1 MNILLI
7 GAGGRE
13 CALGC
18 SLLLSRAVES
28 LTVTPANFG
37 VVDPQGGGR
46 LRLEHVKAG
55 DIPGLVALA
64 DEIKPDLTV
73 VGPEDPLVA
82 GIVDALHAKGRRI
95 LGPAA
100 SAARLEGSKNFA
112 KEFMRRWGIPTADF
126 RHFDDFQ
133 QAFDY
138 AGACNYPLVVKAD
151 GLAAGKGV
159 RIAKSPEE
167 AQEFIADYMVKDVF
181 AGAGKRVVLEEC
193 LCGPEI
199 SFLCLFDGETA
210 VAMPPASDYKRLL
223 DGDGGPNTGGMGS
236 ICPTPYATPA
246 IVAEFKENILARFV
260 RGAKEGRFD
269 YRGVI
274 YFGAIATPDGLKVL
288 EFNVR
293 FGDPETQV
301 ILPLL
306 KSDLA
311 DALAKCA
318 DGKLAEAEVEF
329 TDEACVGVVLASKN
343 YPVSSS
349 PPATIHGLEKMSAFN
364 AEPEPGRLPRV
375 SVFFA
380 GVSKGKAA
388 RTPREH
394 EESALESKM
403 TSDETDVLQATGG
416 RVLNVVARAKDLSA
430 ARRLAYEA
438 VTNIRF
444 DGMQFR
450 TDIGKIQ

>member
-1 MNILLI
+1 VHILLV

-18 SLLLSRAVES
+18 ALLLSPAVES

-37 VVDPQGGGR
+37 VVDPLGGDR
-46 LRLEHVKAG
+46 VVLEHVRTG
-55 DIPGLVALA
+55 DIPALLKLA
-64 DEIKPDLTV
+64 DDTKPDLTV

-82 GIVDALHAKGRRI
+82 GIADVFRENGHRVFGPSAVAAK
-95 LGPAA
+95 
-100 SAARLEGSKNFA
+100 LEGSKKFA
-112 KEFMRRWGIPTADF
+112 KQFMRKWGIPTADF
-126 RHFDDFQ
+126 RCFDDFQ
-133 QAFDY
+133 AAFDY
-138 AGACNYPLVVKAD
+138 ACECAYPLVVKAD

-159 RIAKSPEE
+159 RIAQTPAE

-181 AGAGKRVVLEEC
+181 AGAGTRVVLEEC
-193 LCGPEI
+193 ISGPEI
-199 SFLCLFDGETA
+199 SFLCLFDGKTA

-223 DGDGGPNTGGMGS
+223 DGDQGPNTGGMGS
-236 ICPTPYATPA
+236 ICPTPYATPE
-246 IVAEFKENILARFV
+246 IVAEFNEKILAPFIH
-260 RGAKEGRFD
+260 GIQSEGLD

-274 YFGAIATPDGLKVL
+274 YFGTMATAEGLKVL

-301 ILPLL
+301 ILPLM

-311 DALAKCA
+311 EALAKCA
-318 DGKLAEAEVEF
+318 DGNVADAKVEF

-349 PPATIHGLEKMSAFN
+349 PPATIHGLEKIGAFN
-364 AEPEPGRLPRV
+364 AQPSPGRLPRV

-380 GVSKGKAA
+380 GVLKAKAA
-388 RTPREH
+388 RTPTEYG
-394 EESALESKM
+394 EPALEGRMSFE
-403 TSDETDVLQATGG
+403 DEDVLQATGG

-450 TDIGKIQ
+450 TDIGKIV